1 MCTQLR
7 VLIVDDSTNDAI
19 LIERELRRGGYDL
32 FFKRVDTAADMEAAL
47 DGEEW
52 DAVVA
57 DYVIP
62 GFGGLAALALL
73 KEKGLDL
80 PFVIVSGA
88 LGEETAVEVMRAGA
102 HDYIMKDRLARLV
115 PAIEREVR
123 EANVRRERK
132 RADSALRESEARFK
146 RLVEPNIIGI
156 IVADTRGSITEA
168 NDAFLKMVGYAREE
182 LPLRWDEMTPPEY
195 RPGDEE
201 VIERLKVSD
210 IIAPFEKEY
219 IRKDGSRV
227 PVLIGGSLLESS
239 RDDCICFVIDL
250 TERKRLER
258 QLHQSQ
264 KMEAIGRLAGGVA
277 HDFNNLLTAITGYS
291 DLLLMRLSDT
301 DPQHSSLQEIK
312 NAGDRAAALTRRLL
326 VFSHKQ
332 VLQPKVLDL
341 GETIASSV
349 EMLRRLIGER
359 VELVTVLDPNLGRVK
374 ADPAQMEEVIMNLAT
389 NARDAMPEGGK
400 LIIEAANIYLDEAY
414 GRSEFGTGPGHYVML
429 SVADTGCGMDEETRS
444 HLFEPFFTT
453 KEKGKGT
460 GLGLSTVYGIVKQ
473 SGGHI
478 KAYSET
484 GIGTT
489 FKIFLPRVE
498 GEADSLRVRASG
510 DEMLR
515 GSETVLL
522 VEDEEI
528 VRRLARN
535 ILDAGGYRVLEAAD
549 AAEALEICERCE
561 DQIDLML
568 TDVVMPRMNG
578 FKLAERATILR
589 PAMKVLYMS
598 GYTGNALFNEGVAQN
613 EVAFLQKPFTAYDLT
628 YKLREVLDGR
638 REEQT

>member
-115 PAIEREVR
+115 PAIER